1 MIKNDKDKLFGFTL
15 FLLKLTLYLP
25 HSKSVERWKI
35 RDWYRFNLPANL
47 YNSFTRYR
55 AINGH
60 ICDWRRP
67 LTYLLEKVRSI
78 LYSCSKHE
86 KGFIPIQYSV
96 GIITKQCTLGL
107 INDFK
112 HFLSFWQSNRNN
124 IRFGTT
130 GCIFKSHFISL
141 SHYRE
146 ARSVDSMCK
155 SFSCCTF
162 IGPFPYPPLPI
173 WPPSEFHPESPW
185 PVNCCF
191 YDVHFYSGIW
201 FYRIEC
207 SLQRRICPFTVYI
220 QIVRIN

>member
-1 MIKNDKDKLFGFTL
+1 MKKNVIKIDKDKLFGFTL

-25 HSKSVERWKI
+25 HSKSVERWEI

-47 YNSFTRYR
+47 YYSFTRYR

-67 LTYLLEKVRSI
+67 LTYLFEKVRSI

-96 GIITKQCTLGL
+96 GIIPKQCTLGL

-141 SHYRE
+141 SHYHE
-146 ARSVDSMCK
+146 GAICWLYVQVLFMLY
-155 SFSCCTF
+155 FY
-162 IGPFPYPPLPI
+162 PFLFPLPTPPYLATLRVSPLPI
-173 WPPSEFHPESPW
+173 WPPS
-185 PVNCCF
+185 
-191 YDVHFYSGIW
+191 
-201 FYRIEC
+201 
-207 SLQRRICPFTVYI
+207 
-220 QIVRIN
+220 

>member
-1 MIKNDKDKLFGFTL
+1 MWLET
-15 FLLKLTLYLP
+15 T
-25 HSKSVERWKI
+25 
-35 RDWYRFNLPANL
+35 
-47 YNSFTRYR
+47 
-55 AINGH
+55 
-60 ICDWRRP
+60 
-67 LTYLLEKVRSI
+67 TYLLEKVRSI

-141 SHYRE
+141 SHYRDLLTLC
-146 ARSVDSMCK
+146 ASPFHAVLLSVLSPTHP
-155 SFSCCTF
+155 SLS
-162 IGPFPYPPLPI
+162 GH
-173 WPPSEFHPESPW
+173 PPSFTLKSPW

-191 YDVHFYSGIW
+191 TTFISI
-201 FYRIEC
+201 YRIEC

-220 QIVRIN
+220 QIVRMN